1 MMVACNDLGMSK
13 RKTTLYIDDDVM
25 TAAKMTA
32 VATRRSESALVEDAL
47 RTYLG
52 AGHAEAARANLRA
65 VLDRLAAHNPDDLTD
80 EEAMQLAVE
89 EVHAVRAERRHRE

>member
-1 MMVACNDLGMSK
+1 VSK

-52 AGHAEAARANLRA
+52 EGRAEAARADLRA
-65 VLDRLAAHNPDDLTD
+65 VLDRLAAQNLDDLTD
-80 EEAMQLAVE
+80 DEAMQIAVE
-89 EVHAVRAERRHRE
+89 EVRTVRAERRQ

>member
-1 MMVACNDLGMSK
+1 MGK

-25 TAAKMTA
+25 TATKMTA
-32 VATRRSESALVEDAL
+32 VAMRRSESALVEDAL

-52 AGHAEAARANLRA
+52 AGRAEAARTNLRS
-65 VLDRLAAHNPDDLTD
+65 VLDRLAAQNPDDLTD

-89 EVHAVRAERRHRE
+89 EVRAVRAERRRRE